1 MPRAGVITALQQADL
16 FALPVRTRLVGLNPE
31 GLGLAGLEAAACGL
45 PVIIGDSGGAPET
58 VRHGKSGFVVDPH
71 DSVELAK
78 KITTLLTDRELA
90 GTMGAAGRCLV
101 EESFSSRRAR
111 ATLRRALLL

>member
-1 MPRAGVITALQQADL
+1 LQQADL
-16 FALPVRTRLVGLNPE
+16 FALPVRTRLAGLNPE
-31 GLGLAGLEAAACGL
+31 GLGLAALEAAACGL

-78 KITTLLTDRELA
+78 RITTLLTDRDLA
-90 GTMGAAGRCLV
+90 RTMGAAGRCLV
-101 EESFSSRRAR
+101 EETFSSRPAR
-111 ATLRRALLL
+111 ATLQRALLL